1 VFKRPYHTSE
11 SISKKNLRSIT
22 TMWALLEILTK
33 AKRLVYSFSSTNSSL
48 STPAMFGLTKLVDQD
63 NQVLARD
70 SLEDQQ
76 LHDKSLVINTH
87 LDRESFESQKASVEI
102 ILETVNNVIAEDNKY
117 RKKQIENIYV
127 MGDFNIADNNSIF
140 DILYDS
146 KYKFVS
152 ARQVADT
159 YDAGVNTFHDFQG
172 ENYELTSI
180 IDHILFSSTKIVS
193 KFEVL
198 KSEPPYVSDH
208 YPVVANFFN
217 P

>member
-1 VFKRPYHTSE
+1 VG
-11 SISKKNLRSIT
+11 I
-22 TMWALLEILTK
+22 
-33 AKRLVYSFSSTNSSL
+33 
-48 STPAMFGLTKLVDQD
+48 
-63 NQVLARD
+63 ARD
-70 SLEDQQ
+70 LNKGEEIGIFFLIHKFFLIDSGYVWFNETRRPGQPGFGAGFPRMLTYAIVEDQQ